1 MIEIFPGKYLG
12 LGEALNTLKNVDND
26 TFKLLKKDMRKQV
39 KPQISAIRSRIQQ
52 AEAQLRAPGA
62 SSGKPA
68 NVFSNTRLGWSGASV
83 RFSVSSRK
91 YPRTVISFDTTGNQ
105 KQYGYD
111 VMELAGVQGYNSPQ
125 GAAFIAMLNSRLGE
139 KGPTRMAYPVIVKQL
154 PQIRKDVQF
163 ILDAYMDQITAAMR
177 N

>member
-12 LGEALNTLKNVDND
+12 LGDALNTLKKVDND

-39 KPQISAIRSRIQQ
+39 APQLSAIRSRIQQ

-62 SSGKPA
+62 TTGKPA
-68 NVFSNTRLGWSGASV
+68 NVFSNSRLGWSGASV
-83 RFSVSSRK
+83 KFSVSSRK
-91 YPRTVISFDTTGNQ
+91 YPRTIVSFDTTGSR